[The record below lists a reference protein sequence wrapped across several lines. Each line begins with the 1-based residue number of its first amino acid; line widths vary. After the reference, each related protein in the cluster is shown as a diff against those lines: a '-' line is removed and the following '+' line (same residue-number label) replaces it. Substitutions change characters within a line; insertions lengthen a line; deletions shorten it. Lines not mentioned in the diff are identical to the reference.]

1 MIKVVVR
8 AQLNLHS
15 KYSLEKMKLKT
26 ILESLHR
33 EINQSGFTL
42 EFKGGFDPLSSIL
55 GVEQQQQDQE
65 QNPSEQHLKMAAQS
79 QFADV

>member
-33 EINQSGFTL
+33 EINQSGFAL
-42 EFKGGFDPLSSIL
+42 ELKGGFDPLSSIL
-55 GVEQQQQDQE
+55 GVERQQQDQE
-65 QNPSEQHLKMAAQS
+65 QDPSELHLKMAAQS
-79 QFADV
+79 